1 MPNARV
7 TVTLPS
13 DVVRAIDREELNRS
27 RFVLKAVTR
36 ELDRRRTEQLRKSLT
51 QPHPESLEMAEVG
64 FAAWAQGFPNDASD
78 LIAPGAGEG
87 VKWTAD
93 RGWVGTDE

>member
-13 DVVRAIDREELNRS
+13 EVLHAIDREEPNRS
-27 RFVLKAVTR
+27 RFVLKAVTH
-36 ELDRRRTEQLRKSLT
+36 ELDRRRNEQLRKSLSN
-51 QPHPESLEMAEVG
+51 PHPESLEMAEVD
-64 FAAWAQGFPNDASD
+64 FTAWAERLPDDASD

-87 VKWTAD
+87 VRWTAD

>member
-7 TVTLPS
+7 TVTLPRE
-13 DVVRAIDREELNRS
+13 VVREIDREEINRS

-36 ELDRRRTEQLRKSLT
+36 ELDRRRSEQLSRSLRH
-51 QPHPESLEMAEVG
+51 PHPESLEMAEVG
-64 FAAWAQGFPNDASD
+64 FATWAEGLPGDSSD
-78 LIAPGAGEG
+78 LVAPGAGWG
-87 VKWTAD
+87 VRWTAD

>member
-13 DVVRAIDREELNRS
+13 DVVRAIDREEPSRS
-27 RFVLKAVTR
+27 HFVLKAVTR
-36 ELDRRRTEQLRKSLT
+36 ELDRRRGEQLRQSLRH
-51 QPHPESLEMAEVG
+51 PHPESLETADAGLATWAEG
-64 FAAWAQGFPNDASD
+64 LLDDGSD

-87 VKWTAD
+87 VVWTAD